1 MSFSV
6 GMPPPDIPSCPP
18 HRYGPARR
26 TIYNA
31 LLEVKD
37 LLRCSL
43 HVYQGFSEAYQFALS
58 LPQGHPGLVFIW
70 IGQQQEMDFFSHG
83 SLLTAHGFR
92 CAYYQTE
99 PLVRASNMNA
109 LAEHIGGATW
119 LEEIWDYSHANIAM
133 EYAHFPQKQL
143 RLVPPGFVS
152 DYAATG
158 PLTRTSHPRV
168 VFMGYKRSCGM
179 SQANVVYEYHT
190 YTDDE
195 WRRFIT
201 AEPSVFLNLHGL
213 CHENQDDAPLETFRL
228 SSYLSLGLFVISQRS
243 FRQDE
248 QEYESLV
255 TFEPNIFGVWSAATI
270 EAYSRHAQNAT
281 MQARRMRAFRERF
294 GPVRI
299 LQKAGLLAQTFPP
312 APPAR
317 PPVSPDSVRN
327 LGADCFR
334 PCDQKAG
341 ACRSFCGVSGA
352 CCRKGWGAALHID
365 ACGGGTEGCE
375 DLHCCIVSATTL

>member
-1 MSFSV
+1 
-6 GMPPPDIPSCPP
+6 MPSTDVPSCPP
-18 HRYGPARR
+18 HRFAPARR

-37 LLRCSL
+37 ILRCSL
-43 HVYQGFSEAYQFALS
+43 HVYRGFSDAYKFALS

-70 IGQQQEMDFFSHG
+70 MAWPSETDFFSHG
-83 SLLTAHGFR
+83 SRLTAHGFR

-99 PLVRASNMNA
+99 PMTRTDIVHDRV
-109 LAEHIGGATW
+109 EHISGATW
-119 LEEIWDYSHANIAM
+119 LEEIWDYSHANLAILRAL
-133 EYAHFPQKQL
+133 FPQKRL
-143 RLVPPGFVS
+143 RFVPPGFVS

-158 PLTRTSHPRV
+158 PLTRTAHPRV
-168 VFMGYKRSCGM
+168 VFMGTRRSCEV
-179 SQANVVYEYHT
+179 SQVNVFYEYNT

-213 CHENQDDAPLETFRL
+213 CNQNHDAPLETFRL

-243 FRQDE
+243 FWQDE

-255 TFEPNIFGVWSAATI
+255 TFEPNIFGAWSAATM
-270 EAYSRHAQNAT
+270 EAYSRNAQNAT
-281 MQARRMRAFRERF
+281 MQARRMRTFRERF

-327 LGADCFR
+327 LGVDCFWS
-334 PCDQKAG
+334 CDQKTG
-341 ACRSFCGVSGA
+341 ACPSFCGISGA
-352 CCRKGWGAALHID
+352 CCRKGWDATLHID

-375 DLHCCIVSATTL
+375 DGHCCIVSATTL

>member
-1 MSFSV
+1 V
-6 GMPPPDIPSCPP
+6 LWPSTF
-18 HRYGPARR
+18 G
-26 TIYNA
+26 
-31 LLEVKD
+31 E
-37 LLRCSL
+37 
-43 HVYQGFSEAYQFALS
+43 
-58 LPQGHPGLVFIW
+58 
-70 IGQQQEMDFFSHG
+70 
-83 SLLTAHGFR
+83 
-92 CAYYQTE
+92 
-99 PLVRASNMNA
+99 
-109 LAEHIGGATW
+109 ATW
-119 LEEIWDYSHANIAM
+119 LEEIWDYSHANIAI
-133 EYAHFPQKQL
+133 HFPQKQL

-158 PLTRTSHPRV
+158 PPTRTSHPRV

-179 SQANVVYEYHT
+179 SQVNVVYEYHT

-213 CHENQDDAPLETFRL
+213 CHENQDDTPLETYRL
-228 SSYLSLGLFVISQRS
+228 SSYLSLELFVISQRS
-243 FRQDE
+243 FWQDE

-255 TFEPNIFGVWSAATI
+255 TFVPNNFGAWTASTI

-281 MQARRMRAFRERF
+281 MQARRMRTFRERF

-299 LQKAGLLAQTFPP
+299 LHKAGLLAQTFPPAPSPRPPVLQKAGLLAQTFPP

-317 PPVSPDSVRN
+317 PPVSTDSVRN

-334 PCDQKAG
+334 PCDKKAG
-341 ACRSFCGVSGA
+341 ACRSFCGVSEA
-352 CCRKGWGAALHID
+352 CCRKGWGAALRID

>member
-1 MSFSV
+1 MSFAV

-109 LAEHIGGATW
+109 LAEHIRGATW

-133 EYAHFPQKQL
+133 GCAHFPQKQL

-168 VFMGYKRSCGM
+168 VFMGYKRSCRM
-179 SQANVVYEYHT
+179 SQANVTYEYHT

-255 TFEPNIFGVWSAATI
+255 TFEPNIFGVWSAATM
-270 EAYSRHAQNAT
+270 EAYSWHAQNAS
-281 MQARRMRAFRERF
+281 MQARRMRTFRERF

-352 CCRKGWGAALHID
+352 CCRKGWGEALHID

>member
-1 MSFSV
+1 
-6 GMPPPDIPSCPP
+6 MPSTDVPDCPP
-18 HRYGPARR
+18 HRYGPGRR

-37 LLRCSL
+37 LHRCSL
-43 HVYQGFSEAYQFALS
+43 HVYRGFSEAYQFALS

-70 IGQQQEMDFFSHG
+70 MAWKSETDFFSHG
-83 SLLTAHGFR
+83 SRLTAHGFR

-99 PLVRASNMNA
+99 PMTRTDIVHGRV
-109 LAEHIGGATW
+109 EHISGATW
-119 LEEIWDYSHANIAM
+119 LEEIWDYSRANLAIHRAL
-133 EYAHFPQKQL
+133 FPQKRL
-143 RLVPPGFVS
+143 RFVPPGFVS

-168 VFMGYKRSCGM
+168 VFMGRRRSCEV
-179 SQANVVYEYHT
+179 SQVNVVYEYDT

-201 AEPSVFLNLHGL
+201 EEPSVFLNLHGL
-213 CHENQDDAPLETFRL
+213 CNLNHDAPLETFRL

-243 FRQDE
+243 FWQDE

-281 MQARRMRAFRERF
+281 MQAIRMRTFRERF